1 MLLLSFNEE
10 ERTCLVVARI
20 KKHQSIYLQCRCA
33 ANPRGPEA
41 ARDRGPAHLY
51 SRVCRSSFWETGV
64 FLAWGIAVSTAI
76 FEMHSKWAGIRDWIR
91 RVSHATFGSW
101 ARVGNPWVAEW
112 QIGQIG
118 KSWRPR
124 AFIFLHPLV
133 PWLLCRC
140 WRGPRADD
148 PLCSSPPADEM
159 IWGPGSREGRWWTM
173 GSGAYW
179 QSGLSVMCTPR
190 SRRKNFPWLWNL
202 LEQLR
207 R

>member
-1 MLLLSFNEE
+1 MQ
-10 ERTCLVVARI
+10 V
-20 KKHQSIYLQCRCA
+20 RCKSA
-33 ANPRGPEA
+33 GSRGSA
-41 ARDRGPAHLY
+41 WSGPAHLY

-76 FEMHSKWAGIRDWIR
+76 SEMHSKRAGIRDGIR
-91 RVSHATFGSW
+91 RVSHATLGSW

-148 PLCSSPPADEM
+148 PLCSSSPADEM
-159 IWGPGSREGRWWTM
+159 IWGPRS
-173 GSGAYW
+173 GSG
-179 QSGLSVMCTPR
+179 QVMDSGKWS
-190 SRRKNFPWLWNL
+190 L
-202 LEQLR
+202 LAKR
-207 R
+207 TISYVHT